1 MSLNMVVICILLHYG
16 MIIKTKNQKGIMQH
30 SLLNSFFY
38 AQKTR
43 ALKMKARVRVLILM
57 ITR

>member
-16 MIIKTKNQKGIMQH
+16 MIIKTKNQKGIMQN

-43 ALKMKARVRVLILM
+43 AFKMKARVRVFVSI

>member
-1 MSLNMVVICILLHYG
+1 MLRNEEVICILLHYG
-16 MIIKTKNQKGIMQH
+16 IIIKNKNQKGIMQH

-38 AQKTR
+38 AQKNR
-43 ALKMKARVRVLILM
+43 AFKMKARVRVLISM